1 MKEPVIFKFQ
11 SQNAANIAIS
21 DAIVAAIENGIKLR
35 GYANIALSG
44 GSTPAP
50 AYKELANKNLD
61 WKNVNIALVDERWVD
76 IDNDG
81 SNEAMLHNAF
91 ENAKGV
97 KIISMKTNDETAAIG
112 CAKLEPIYKNL
123 RPFDAIILG
132 MGNDAH
138 TASWFSGAN
147 HLEDILRNDC
157 AQTLA
162 AIDASH
168 SVVGGK
174 YPQRISLTL
183 PPIAE
188 SEMVLLL
195 IFGQEKLQIFEQS
208 VTGDARSKP
217 IKAAIDAA
225 SNGLI
230 VFWAP

>member
-1 MKEPVIFKFQ
+1 MKEPVILKFESKEGAYQ
-11 SQNAANIAIS
+11 AIAS
-21 DAIVAAIENGIKLR
+21 ALESAAINGITKR
-35 GYANIALSG
+35 KHANIALSG
-44 GSTPAP
+44 GSTPEP
-50 AYKELANKNLD
+50 AYVDFAKRNLD
-61 WKNVNIALVDERWVD
+61 WSNVSIALVDDRWVD
-76 IDNDG
+76 NDNEG
-81 SNEAMLHNAF
+81 SNEAMLHRAF
-91 ENAKGV
+91 ESAKGV
-97 KIISMKTNDETAAIG
+97 KIIGMKNNAATPEEG
-112 CAKLEPIYKNL
+112 CEILEPIYKNM

-157 AQTLA
+157 AQTIA

-174 YPQRISLTL
+174 YPQRMTLTL

-188 SEMVLLL
+188 SEMVILL
-195 IFGQEKLQIFEQS
+195 IFGQEKLKVFEQS
-208 VTGDARSKP
+208 VTGDARSAP

-225 SNGLI
+225 SCGLM